1 MTNTFKRVLL
11 STAALLILGSASSFA
26 NTVLKVGATP
36 VPHAEILNAVKDK
49 LAKEGIDLKVVDFT
63 DYVTPNLALAD
74 GELDANYFQH
84 KPYLDKFCE
93 EKGLKLN
100 VAGGVHVEPIGVF
113 SAKLKSIDD
122 IPNKATVAI
131 PNDPSNGGR
140 ALILLHN
147 AGIITLNDPTNLYA
161 TEFDVAKNP
170 KKLKFKTLEAA
181 QLPRVLKDVDFAVIN
196 GATEF
201 DVAKNPKKLKFKTLE
216 AAQLPRVLK
225 DVDFAVINGNY
236 ALEAGLNPAEDSL
249 LLEGKESPYTN
260 IVAVKAGDEKREEI
274 VKLINALNSPET
286 AEFINTTY
294 KGAVVGKESPYT
306 NIVAVKAGDEKRE
319 EIVKLINALNSPET
333 AEFIN
338 TTYKGAVVPAF

>member
-49 LAKEGIDLKVVDFT
+49 LAKEGIDLKIVDFT

-100 VAGGVHVEPIGVF
+100 VAGGVHVEPIGIF
-113 SAKLKSIDD
+113 SVNLKSIND
-122 IPNKATVAI
+122 IPDKATVAI

-161 TEFDVAKNP
+161 TEFDV
-170 KKLKFKTLEAA
+170 
-181 QLPRVLKDVDFAVIN
+181 V
-196 GATEF
+196 
-201 DVAKNPKKLKFKTLE
+201 KNPKKLKFKTLE

-294 KGAVVGKESPYT
+294 KGAVV
-306 NIVAVKAGDEKRE
+306 
-319 EIVKLINALNSPET
+319 
-333 AEFIN
+333 
-338 TTYKGAVVPAF
+338 PAF